1 MQVFL
6 TTRLLVCLFVCPFES
21 VIKKEGGGG
30 GHFNLRLGK
39 GYGVEV

>member
-1 MQVFL
+1 MGVLFAKYNLSAGFL

-30 GHFNLRLGK
+30 TLL
-39 GYGVEV
+39 